1 VLDTH
6 NVIRAR
12 LFREACVLT
21 EGAYV
26 KDMSLLGRPPTGTI
40 IVDNS
45 PASYLFQPENALPCD
60 SYIDDP
66 ADGELWTL
74 SDFLARAAGVADVRA
89 ALAQWT
95 AGKWSG
101 GYDLDFR
108 VDEEDGEDGEDR
120 GDGAD
125 EEAGAGA
132 GAGDGAAA
140 EGDARKDVDGA
151 AARGGGA
158 AARAAARE
166 RKAAD
171 DEPAAALGSPAA
183 ARRKGSGAGAV

>member
-1 VLDTH
+1 MLDTH

-12 LFREACVLT
+12 LYREACVLT
-21 EGAYV
+21 EGSYV

-66 ADGELWTL
+66 ADAELWTL
-74 SDFLARAAGVADVRA
+74 ADFLARAAGVADVRA

-108 VDEEDGEDGEDR
+108 VDEEEDE
-120 GDGAD
+120 GAD
-125 EEAGAGA
+125 ENAAAGADDER
-132 GAGDGAAA
+132 AGDAG
-140 EGDARKDVDGA
+140 GA
-151 AARGGGA
+151 AARGST
-158 AARAAARE
+158 RE

-171 DEPAAALGSPAA
+171 EVDEPEGAAMASPAS
-183 ARRKGSGAGAV
+183 ARRKGSGSGAGAV